1 METSRFVIYEEL
13 IEAVEEY
20 ENPNTKRETLYEVK
34 LFRRIGLFLDDVIW
48 LQVPESISF
57 SLSYLNLSNLLRI
70 KEH

>member
-34 LFRRIGLFLDDVIW
+34 LFRRIGLFLDDVI
-48 LQVPESISF
+48 
-57 SLSYLNLSNLLRI
+57 
-70 KEH
+70 

>member
-70 KEH
+70 KEQ